1 MSIVEQ
7 CAANVRAK
15 TGLRMPYAEEV
26 LDILAE
32 FALLAQS
39 PTEAML
45 IAARDWSAKKYGTPI
60 GSDAATG
67 CWQAMSAALL
77 REAGVSGGGG

>member
-32 FALLAQS
+32 FARLSQS
-39 PTEAML
+39 PEMVERIVRQANFL
-45 IAARDWSAKKYGTPI
+45 PNPLAKEIVVDVIAA
-60 GSDAATG
+60 
-67 CWQAMSAALL
+67 LF
-77 REAGVSGGGG
+77 REARVSGGWGKP